1 MLPWA
6 LKQLF
11 WADSLCRSEYK
22 KYGEAIMFNTTDN
35 TDKYK
40 LFIDIFCS
48 INTHLSFVLFAT
60 NFLANESVESFI
72 WLFFEFKKCMDGYPK
87 TIITDQDPVMKV
99 ELSHEL
105 PNTFHRLCK
114 WHITHKICDKVE
126 AVYRNKVE
134 MNIFNCILN
143 TSETVEEFES
153 GWDK

>member
-48 INTHLSFVLFAT
+48 INNHLSFVLFAT

-134 MNIFNCILN
+134 MNIF
-143 TSETVEEFES
+143 TVY
-153 GWDK
+153 